1 MEVSYQSLLKKMT
14 DECSKARQAE
24 QLSEVREHVYSL
36 KVLCELL
43 LDGNHSHHRQEGES
57 TLPMPSNQQ
66 SLLAIDQGKK
76 LITDDDANG
85 DSILDF

>member
-1 MEVSYQSLLKKMT
+1 MEVSYQSLLEKMT
-14 DECSKARQAE
+14 YECSKARQAE

-43 LDGNHSHHRQEGES
+43 LDRNHSHYRQEGES